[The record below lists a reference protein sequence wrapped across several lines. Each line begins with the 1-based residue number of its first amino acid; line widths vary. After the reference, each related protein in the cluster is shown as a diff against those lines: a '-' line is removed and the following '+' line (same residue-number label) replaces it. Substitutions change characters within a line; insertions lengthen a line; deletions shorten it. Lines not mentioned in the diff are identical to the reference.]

1 MGWLLLGVARHVLSG
16 RVWWWVLP
24 DLLPPVVFALVP
36 VVLLAAIPL
45 SRLGRTGPPVWAAW
59 WTAASAA
66 AALAVG
72 VPQSGLNLGVLTGA
86 AGATPSPPGAVRV
99 MVWDTFGWDTGKYP
113 SRLYRYL
120 RAQHAAVY
128 MLQEHMAE
136 RQGQPW
142 PLRDAGQLRR
152 AFPGYHIA
160 AAGELLT
167 ISRFPIAASRP
178 LRAPQP
184 PPDSSWA
191 AYWGIRVLRTDIRIG
206 GRTLSV
212 YNAHLPDLLT
222 LGVSGFSPAFY
233 RVVHELFIR
242 REAQLRALRADITH
256 NPNPVLVGGDL
267 NVLPGTGDLR
277 WLAGLSDAAHAS
289 SSLYPASLLFGFLPA
304 WRVDWAFTSPR
315 VRVYSYALVSP
326 AGLSVHDA
334 QDLVISLAPRPPG
347 APRRPGGGSSRV
359 TTATAR
365 RGAHGE

>member
-1 MGWLLLGVARHVLSG
+1 
-16 RVWWWVLP
+16 
-24 DLLPPVVFALVP
+24 
-36 VVLLAAIPL
+36 
-45 SRLGRTGPPVWAAW
+45 
-59 WTAASAA
+59 
-66 AALAVG
+66 
-72 VPQSGLNLGVLTGA
+72 
-86 AGATPSPPGAVRV
+86 

-128 MLQEHMAE
+128 LLQEHMTL
-136 RQGQPW
+136 RHGQPW
-142 PLRDAGQLRR
+142 PLYDAGQLRR

-167 ISRFPIAASRP
+167 LSRFPIVASRP
-178 LRAPQP
+178 LRATLP

-191 AYWGIRVLRTDIRIG
+191 AYWNIRVLRTDIRIG
-206 GRTLSV
+206 DRTLSA

-222 LGVSGFSPAFY
+222 LGVGPLNPAFY
-233 RVVHELFIR
+233 HVVHELFIR

-256 NPNPVLVGGDL
+256 DPNPVLVGGDL

-277 WLAGLSDAAHAS
+277 WLAGLTDAAHAS
-289 SSLYPASLLFGFLPA
+289 SSLYPVSLLFGVLPA

-334 QDLVISLAPRPPG
+334 QDLVISLAPR
-347 APRRPGGGSSRV
+347 RPGRGSPRV

>member
-1 MGWLLLGVARHVLSG
+1 MCASTGWLLLSAARQLLSG

-24 DLLPPVVFALVP
+24 DLLPPVAFTLVP

-45 SRLGRTGPPVWAAW
+45 SRLARARLPVRAAW

-86 AGATPSPPGAVRV
+86 AGATPPPGAVRV

-113 SRLYRYL
+113 GRFYRYL
-120 RAQHAAVY
+120 QAQRAAVY
-128 MLQEHMAE
+128 ILQEHMTA
-136 RQGQPW
+136 RHGQPW
-142 PLRDAGQLRR
+142 PLHDTGQLRR

-160 AAGELLT
+160 AAGELVTL
-167 ISRFPIAASRP
+167 SRFPIVASRT

-191 AYWGIRVLRTDIRIG
+191 AYWNIRVFRTDIRIG

-222 LGVSGFSPAFY
+222 LGVSPFSPGFY
-233 RVVHELFIR
+233 RVVHEMFIR
-242 REAQLRALRADITH
+242 REAQLRALRTDITH
-256 NPNPVLVGGDL
+256 DPNPVLVGGDL

-289 SSLYPASLLFGFLPA
+289 SSLYPVSLLIGFLPA
-304 WRVDWAFTSPR
+304 WRVDWTFTSPS
-315 VRVYSYALVSP
+315 VRVYSYALASP

-334 QDLVISLAPRPPG
+334 QDLLISLARAAPAAAARGSQPPR
-347 APRRPGGGSSRV
+347 
-359 TTATAR
+359 
-365 RGAHGE
+365 